1 MRQEIIT
8 IKWPSGHYNL
18 ILPNALD
25 NIGISDLRKKVFEW
39 LFKNL
44 WVTPENERTVEALDA
59 YIPEWVQDN
68 KAAWADA
75 SVTFQ
80 RQYKDPKRGATK
92 KERDAIKRE
101 NDSLF
106 RKVKE
111 TKKSYERSEK
121 VLTAWTEI
129 KGRYQA

>member
-1 MRQEIIT
+1 M
-8 IKWPSGHYNL
+8 
-18 ILPNALD
+18 
-25 NIGISDLRKKVFEW
+25 
-39 LFKNL
+39 
-44 WVTPENERTVEALDA
+44 EALDA

-75 SVTFQ
+75 SVAFQ